1 VCQHINRLAPVFRLL
16 YGFGCRVAVTQAG
29 LTVVSTAYIR
39 QFQVGLIKL
48 HPGLVRN
55 IERRTENQLFV
66 QSLLESC
73 KHTSTQVFATGVR
86 FKQEWQTLVELGVTG
101 GQGDF
106 FATSQPVNSNVKKYS
121 QRYRV

>member
-1 VCQHINRLAPVFRLL
+1 M
-16 YGFGCRVAVTQAG
+16 
-29 LTVVSTAYIR
+29 VSSGYVK
-39 QFQVGLIKL
+39 QFKVEIVKL

-66 QSLLESC
+66 QSLIESC
-73 KHTSTQVFATGVR
+73 KHTSTRVFAAGVR
-86 FKQEWQTLVELGVTG
+86 FKEEWQTLVELGVTG

-106 FATSQPVNSNVKKYS
+106 FASSQPVNSNVKKYS